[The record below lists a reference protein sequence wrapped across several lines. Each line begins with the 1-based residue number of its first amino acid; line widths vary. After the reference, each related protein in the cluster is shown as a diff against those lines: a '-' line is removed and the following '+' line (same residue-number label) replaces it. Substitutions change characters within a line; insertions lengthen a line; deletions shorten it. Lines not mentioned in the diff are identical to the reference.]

1 MVLMVYFDLKCW
13 VKFYERFLCFFERM
27 LRFDKM
33 QFVFN
38 VIVNFS
44 LLLNCQFGQ
53 NFFLIFKFMYK
64 LYVFFF
70 CKVNILDY

>member
-44 LLLNCQFGQ
+44 LLL
-53 NFFLIFKFMYK
+53 K
-64 LYVFFF
+64 LLVWIEFFF
-70 CKVNILDY
+70 NF